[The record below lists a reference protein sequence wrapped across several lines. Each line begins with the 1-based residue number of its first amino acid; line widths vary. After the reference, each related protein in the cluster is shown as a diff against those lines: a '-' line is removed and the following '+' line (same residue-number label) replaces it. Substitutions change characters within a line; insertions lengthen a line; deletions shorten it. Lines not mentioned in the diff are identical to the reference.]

1 MIALSTYHDFYTMT
15 LEMEKDCQLFANVMV
30 NKIQKFQFNY
40 YRVPTLLKDS
50 DLSKKETDFS
60 HFLQIRSKFYVG
72 IYMKICLGYLNVINS
87 M

>member
-1 MIALSTYHDFYTMT
+1 
-15 LEMEKDCQLFANVMV
+15 MEKDCQLFANVVMV

-60 HFLQIRSKFYVG
+60 HFLQIRSKFYVSTL
-72 IYMKICLGYLNVINS
+72 YCKCLRSFAFLYCK
-87 M
+87 MPMF

>member
-1 MIALSTYHDFYTMT
+1 
-15 LEMEKDCQLFANVMV
+15 MEKDCQLFANVMV

-72 IYMKICLGYLNVINS
+72 TVRPHSTLSLCPRKT
-87 M
+87 